1 MKKKLMIFLLLIVT
15 ALSHAQSDTSRL
27 AKISRNRY
35 AIALI
40 PSGARNIYGIAIGPV
55 GSEAF
60 CNLAY
65 TKYSHG
71 LNLQIPGQ
79 GFFQVFY
86 IKSYFF
92 GKAEQTPD
100 NDSLAFY
107 DTLPLRAVHNGLII
121 SPFGTFTPKVNGI
134 SLSLFM
140 SMGRTVNGIS
150 INPLWNLYEKINGF
164 TIGVVNTVSTMKG
177 VQIGIFNKTAN
188 LHGVQIGLW
197 NKNQKRSL
205 PILNWNFKRSEK
217 RKLAEDSG
225 F

>member
-1 MKKKLMIFLLLIVT
+1 MITTSAF
-15 ALSHAQSDTSRL
+15 AQDDTTRL

-40 PSGARNIYGIAIGPV
+40 PSGARNIYGIAIGPM
-55 GSEAF
+55 GSEGF

-79 GFFQVFY
+79 GFLLAFH
-86 IKSYFF
+86 ISIIANF
-92 GKAEQTPD
+92 GETEQTPE

-107 DTLPLRAVHNGLII
+107 DTMPLRAVHNGLIL
-121 SPFGTFTPKVNGI
+121 SPFGTFTSEVNGI

-140 SMGRTVNGIS
+140 SLGQTVNGVS
-150 INPLWNLYEKINGF
+150 INALWNLYDKVNGV
-164 TIGVVNTVSTMKG
+164 TIGAVNTIGTVKG
-177 VQIGIFNKTAN
+177 VEIGLVNKTAH
-188 LHGVQIGLW
+188 LHGLQFGLW
-197 NKNQKRSL
+197 NKNQMRSL
-205 PILNWNFKRSEK
+205 PIVNWNFKKDEK
-217 RKLAEDSG
+217 RKPAADAG

>member
-1 MKKKLMIFLLLIVT
+1 MITTVSF
-15 ALSHAQSDTSRL
+15 AQDDTTRL

-35 AIALI
+35 AFALI

-55 GSEAF
+55 GSEAI
-60 CNLAY
+60 CNLTY

-79 GFFQVFY
+79 GFLQAFY
-86 IKSYFF
+86 INKIDFSE
-92 GKAEQTPD
+92 AEKTPE

-107 DTLPLRAVHNGLII
+107 DTLPLRAVHNGLIL
-121 SPFGTFTPKVNGI
+121 SPFGTFTSEVNGI

-140 SMGRTVNGIS
+140 SMGQTVNGIS
-150 INPLWNLYEKINGF
+150 INALWNLYDKVNGVAIGAVN
-164 TIGVVNTVSTMKG
+164 TIGTVKGVEIGVVN
-177 VQIGIFNKTAN
+177 KTAH
-188 LHGVQIGLW
+188 LHGLQFGLW

-205 PILNWNFKRSEK
+205 PILNWNFKKDQK
-217 RKLAEDSG
+217 RKSAADAG